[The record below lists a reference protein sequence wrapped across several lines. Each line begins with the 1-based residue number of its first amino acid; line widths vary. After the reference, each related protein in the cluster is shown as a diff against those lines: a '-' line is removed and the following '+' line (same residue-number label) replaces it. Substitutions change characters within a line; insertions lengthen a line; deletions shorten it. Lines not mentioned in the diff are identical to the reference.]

1 MTYKVQ
7 VAGVR
12 EDVWSE
18 NERTFATH
26 EEARQYAID
35 LLMRWMGADVGRVV
49 PVETPRGEPV
59 SLDDPKI
66 VVCHRRKS

>member
-18 NERTFATH
+18 NGRTFETH

-35 LLMRWMGADVGRVV
+35 LLMRWIGADVGRVV
-49 PVETPRGEPV
+49 SVETPRGGDV